1 MRLSKATKEFNIAT
15 QRAVDTLKEHG
26 HVVEASPNAKIDD
39 AQYEIL
45 KKVFAS
51 DKAQKDEA
59 EKLFPSRRE
68 EKRNEKG
75 DKAEAD
81 NQPTAEAAET
91 EAPAPAAP
99 EQPRPAADDAAPADA
114 SHAPETEEDN
124 KPRLK
129 VVGHIDLEATGT
141 GRKRTSR
148 KSSAAAKS
156 EKSAAEEA
164 PAAAPATEKAAA
176 QAQAV
181 QAPAETPAP
190 AAETA
195 TTPAAES
202 TTASAA
208 PAATAGKQAEKP
220 AEAPSEAAEAPA
232 SEGNAEDTPA
242 VGGAPRLTG
251 PKVLGKIDLDAI
263 NANTRPKK
271 KSKEELR
278 KERNEKRNP
287 AGKKRARIG
296 NERVDVSAEAKKN
309 NAGGGNGAGGNQNRN
324 NQNRNDRNAAKG
336 QGKKGKK
343 GNAPAQPVSDED
355 VAKQVKETLA
365 RLQAKG
371 AGKGKGAKYRKEKRE
386 AARERHEED
395 LMRRDAESR
404 VRKLTEFVTA
414 NELATMMDVPVTQV
428 IGTCMSIGIMVS
440 INQRLDQE
448 TIEMVADEFGFST
461 EFVSAEVQEAIVEE
475 VDSDEDLVPR
485 APIVTVMGHVD
496 HGKTSLLDHIRNA
509 NVIAGEAGGITQ
521 HIGAYNVRLKNGREI
536 TFLDTPGHEA
546 FTAMRARGAQVTDI
560 AIIIIAADDNVM
572 PQTKE
577 AINHA
582 VAAGVPI
589 VFAINKIDKPGAN
602 PDAIKSTLA
611 SMNFLVEE
619 WGGKYQSQDISAK
632 KGEGVFE
639 LLEKVLLEADMLD
652 LKANPKR
659 RAVGTV
665 IESSLDKGRGYVST
679 VLVSNGTLRQG
690 DVIVAGTHAGRV
702 KALFN
707 ERGVRVE
714 EVPPAHAAT
723 VLGFN
728 GAPQA
733 GDQFNVMET
742 EQEARE
748 IANKRM
754 QLQREQNLR
763 TSKMLTLDEIGRRLK
778 LGDYQELNI
787 VVKGDVDGSVQ
798 ALSDSF
804 IKLSTESIAVNV
816 IHKGVGQISE
826 NDVTLAA
833 ASKAVIV
840 GFQVRPSAGARKL
853 AEKEGVDI
861 RLYSII
867 YDAIEEVKEAMEGM
881 LKPIVKEEITAM
893 VEVRQVFHIS
903 KVGYIAGAYVVDG
916 KVSRSDKARLIRD
929 GVVVFSGD
937 IAALKRFKDDV
948 KEVTTNFECGISLQG
963 CNDIKEGDTIETYR
977 EVEIKQKLNA

>member
-1 MRLSKATKEFNIAT
+1 MRLSKALKEFNVT
-15 QRAVDTLKEHG
+15 LQRAVAALKEQDH
-26 HVVEASPNAKIDD
+26 EIEENLNTKISDE
-39 AQYEIL
+39 QYAIL
-45 KKVFAS
+45 QSQFSQDKK
-51 DKAQKDEA
+51 Q
-59 EKLFPSRRE
+59 RE
-68 EKRNEKG
+68 EAAALFGGRHDHEEKETASAPKQK
-75 DKAEAD
+75 KAEAVV
-81 NQPTAEAAET
+81 PE
-91 EAPAPAAP
+91 PAAP
-99 EQPRPAADDAAPADA
+99 AVEET
-114 SHAPETEEDN
+114 PEP
-124 KPRLK
+124 K
-129 VVGHIDLEATGT
+129 
-141 GRKRTSR
+141 
-148 KSSAAAKS
+148 
-156 EKSAAEEA
+156 AEEPTPVA
-164 PAAAPATEKAAA
+164 
-176 QAQAV
+176 
-181 QAPAETPAP
+181 TPAP
-190 AAETA
+190 EPQPEVAEAPTVAPEPAPIVETADPQPAETA
-195 TTPAAES
+195 TPE
-202 TTASAA
+202 
-208 PAATAGKQAEKP
+208 
-220 AEAPSEAAEAPA
+220 
-232 SEGNAEDTPA
+232 AEDTSAPA
-242 VGGAPRLTG
+242 KPTVEQRAAAMGTENEEGVYRLNSSPQLEG
-251 PKVLGKIDLDAI
+251 PKVLGTIDLSSI
-263 NANTRPKK
+263 NSSTRPPK

-278 KERNEKRNP
+278 QERNGKRHQ
-287 AGKKRARIG
+287 GDDKKKRTRIG
-296 NERVDVSAEAKKN
+296 GTERVDVNAEAKKGNAGKGAQGGKN
-309 NAGGGNGAGGNQNRN
+309 NAQNA
-324 NQNRNDRNAAKG
+324 QKQG
-336 QGKKGKK
+336 QKTKGKKGKT
-343 GNAPAQPVSDED
+343 PAVVTPPSDED

-371 AGKGKGAKYRKEKRE
+371 ASKGKGAKYRKEKRD
-386 AARERHEED
+386 AARERQEEE
-395 LMRRDAESR
+395 LMKRDAESS
-404 VRKLTEFVTA
+404 VLKLTEFVTA
-414 NELATMMDVPVTQV
+414 NELATMMDVPVTKV

-448 TIEMVADEFGFST
+448 TIEMVAEEFGFTT

-475 VDSDEDLVPR
+475 EDNPEDLVER

-521 HIGAYNVRLKNGREI
+521 HIGAYNVKLKNGREI

-582 VAAGVPI
+582 TAAGVPI
-589 VFAINKIDKPGAN
+589 IFAINKIDKDGAN
-602 PDAIKSTLA
+602 PDAIKTTLA
-611 SMNFLVEE
+611 SMNYLVEE
-619 WGGKYQSQDISAK
+619 WGGKYQSQDIAAK
-632 KGEGVFE
+632 KGIGVYE
-639 LLEKVLLEADMLD
+639 LLEKVLLEADMLE
-652 LKANPKR
+652 LKANPNR

-690 DVIVAGTHAGRV
+690 DIIVAGTNHGRV

-707 ERGVRVE
+707 ERGQRVE
-714 EVPPAHAAT
+714 EVRPAHAAT

-733 GDQFNVMET
+733 GDQFNVMES
-742 EQEARE
+742 EQEARDV
-748 IANKRM
+748 ANKRL

-778 LGDYQELNI
+778 LGDYQEINLVI
-787 VVKGDVDGSVQ
+787 KGDVDGSVQ

-804 IKLSTESIAVNV
+804 IKLSTENIAINV

-833 ASKAVIV
+833 ASKAVII

-853 AEKEGVDI
+853 AERDGVDI
-861 RLYSII
+861 RQYSII

-881 LKPIVKEEITAM
+881 LKPIVKEEVTAM

-916 KVSRSDKARLIRD
+916 KVSRQNKARLIRD
-929 GVVVFSGD
+929 GVVVFTGE

-963 CNDIKEGDTIETYR
+963 CNDIKEGDVIETFQ
-977 EVEIKQKLNA
+977 EVEVKQKLNA